1 MRRAATLLILT
12 LTLTACDQRGSTDA
26 RVADADAQERARQE
40 KVAKDMVAQT
50 EDQVRVKMLEQ
61 RLAALEAQ
69 VALMQADRKMLDAQ
83 LVEQRLN
90 QIEAGRVAGDAA
102 PVAAPTP
109 SAGPVAAGRSGAAS
123 SAARAPRAT
132 ATPSARKPLV
142 LDLR

>member
-1 MRRAATLLILT
+1 MRRAVCLILVT
-12 LTLTACDQRGSTDA
+12 LALSACDQRRGTDA

-40 KVAKDMVAQT
+40 KVAKEMVAQT

-69 VALMQADRKMLDAQ
+69 VALMQGDRKLLDAQ

-90 QIEAGRVAGDAA
+90 QIEAGRIAGDAA
-102 PVAAPTP
+102 PVGTPTP
-109 SAGPVAAGRSGAAS
+109 AASPTAAGRNSAPPSPARVPKAA
-123 SAARAPRAT
+123 

>member
-1 MRRAATLLILT
+1 MRRAVCLILVT
-12 LTLTACDQRGSTDA
+12 LALSACDQRGGSDVRLA
-26 RVADADAQERARQE
+26 NAEAQERARQE
-40 KVAKDMVAQT
+40 KVAKEMVAQT

-69 VALMQADRKMLDAQ
+69 VALMQGDRKLLDAQ

-90 QIEAGRVAGDAA
+90 QIEAGRIAGDAA
-102 PVAAPTP
+102 PVGTPTP
-109 SAGPVAAGRSGAAS
+109 AASPTAAGRN
-123 SAARAPRAT
+123 SAPPSPARAPKAA

>member
-1 MRRAATLLILT
+1 MRRAVAVLLLT
-12 LTLTACDQRGSTDA
+12 IALTACDQRGSTDA

-102 PVAAPTP
+102 PVTMPTP
-109 SAGPVAAGRSGAAS
+109 PASPVAAGRSGAAP
-123 SAARAPRAT
+123 SAARAPKAT
-132 ATPSARKPLV
+132 ATPAARKPLV